1 MMELDAERHWRFI
14 GAQEGYDGARAV
26 IVGAPLDTTMTFR
39 AGARHAPREIR
50 QFSWVLE
57 EYSPRLGRDLGE
69 LRFCDLGDLCLPWG
83 NVREGLRRIRETAE
97 RLVRDG
103 KLPVFIGGE
112 HLVSLPAV
120 EAVAERYPGLAV
132 LQLDAHADLLD
143 DYLGERYSHAT
154 VMRRVAEV
162 VGGENVYQ
170 LGIRSG
176 AREEFEYGQVHTH
189 IFLHEVLR
197 PLEKIARTLNG
208 RPVYV
213 TVDIDVVDPA
223 YAPGTGTP
231 EPGGCSSLELME
243 AIYLLRGLHVVGFD
257 LVEVN
262 PVYDLSGRTAVLAA
276 KVIREMLL
284 VWANGARHRD

>member
-1 MMELDAERHWRFI
+1 MELGTECHWRFI
-14 GAQEGYDGARAV
+14 GAQDGYGEARAV
-26 IVGAPLDTTMTFR
+26 IVGAPLDGTVSFR

-57 EYSPRLGRDLGE
+57 EYSPRLGCELGE
-69 LRFCDLGDLCLPWG
+69 LKFYDAGDLCLPWG
-83 NVREGLRRIRETAE
+83 NVREGLRRIREAAR
-97 RLVRDG
+97 RLLEDD
-103 KLPVFIGGE
+103 KIPVFLGGE
-112 HLVSLPAV
+112 HLISLPLI
-120 EAVAERYPGLAV
+120 EAVADRYPDLAV
-132 LQLDAHADLLD
+132 LQLDAHADLRD

-162 VGGENVYQ
+162 VGGKNVYQ

-176 AREEFEYGQVHTH
+176 TREELKYGRANTN
-189 IFLHEVLR
+189 IFLHEILH
-197 PLEKIARTLNG
+197 PLERIGRSLAG

-213 TVDIDVVDPA
+213 TIDIDVVDPA

-243 AIYLLRGLHVVGFD
+243 AIYRLRELKVVGFD
-257 LVEVN
+257 LTEVN
-262 PVYDLSGRTAVLAA
+262 PVYDLSGRTALLGA

-284 VWANGARHRD
+284 IWANGGRF

>member
-1 MMELDAERHWRFI
+1 MLELDAERYWRFI

-97 RLVRDG
+97 RLLRDG
-103 KLPVFIGGE
+103 KFPVFIGGE
-112 HLVSLPAV
+112 HLVSLPIV
-120 EAVAERYPGLAV
+120 EAAVERYPGLVV

-143 DYLGERYSHAT
+143 EYLGERYSHAT

-176 AREEFEYGQVHTH
+176 AREEFEYGRGHTH

-197 PLEKIARTLNG
+197 PLEKIARTLDG

-284 VWANGARHRD
+284 VWANGARPEE